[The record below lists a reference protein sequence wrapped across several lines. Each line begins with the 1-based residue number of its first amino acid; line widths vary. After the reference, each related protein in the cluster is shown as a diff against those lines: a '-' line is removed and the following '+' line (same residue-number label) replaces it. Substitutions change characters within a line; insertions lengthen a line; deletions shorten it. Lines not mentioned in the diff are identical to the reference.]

1 MALLEEDL
9 PRDRDDLGF
18 DDVSYIADD
27 RLSKMSVDLIMFAYR
42 VDRVDRVDRVVGNQ
56 PNPSLPF
63 PGPNPISMDLEHLD
77 MVRYNDYV
85 CSPKVDGVRYQLV
98 IVDGQVT
105 LVDRTLKV
113 LKPSFASL
121 PETWFL
127 ASSDQ
132 PAFSTVLD
140 AEMVKDRLMIFD
152 VVMLAGYRTMDTKLD
167 YRARMQLL
175 EPCSS
180 GMILEFGARSI
191 AVVTKPI
198 FEKHMSRALL
208 DATFPTTSPFWSGVP
223 LDGLVFTPVAEPVR
237 TFTHWH
243 MFKVKSHHTIDLR
256 LVCIPRTSTSHMSP
270 PLASPLPEAIAR
282 KIQPVIL
289 KNSITSIH
297 VRKPASRSLV
307 TMVGLKGTPAAAGQ
321 QQSLA
326 APVTWLTAPVTWLT
340 RLEYTQGER
349 SVDACTKGIDYS
361 GRKII
366 LKIAQ
371 DDENYAKLLSEIE
384 RAWRREEGDVVCMSL
399 VVECQLD
406 VEELA
411 SSASANHV
419 TLVRTRPDKTEPNSY
434 KTITRTMTSILYGVR
449 PKQLE
454 ILHTKA

>member
-9 PRDRDDLGF
+9 PHDRDDLNF

-27 RLSKMSVDLIMFAYR
+27 RLSKMSTELIMFAYR
-42 VDRVDRVDRVVGNQ
+42 VDRVDRADRRAGGTL

-98 IVDGQVT
+98 IADGQVT

-127 ASSDQ
+127 TSSAQ
-132 PAFSTVLD
+132 PAFATVLD

-152 VVMLAGYRTMDTKLD
+152 VVMIAGFRTMDTKLD

-175 EPCSS
+175 EPCSE
-180 GMILEFGARSI
+180 GMTLEFGARSI
-191 AVVTKPI
+191 AVGAKPI

-208 DATFPTTSPFWSGVP
+208 EATFPTCPFWSGVP
-223 LDGLVFTPVAEPVR
+223 LDGLVFTPVAQPIR

-243 MFKVKSHHTIDLR
+243 MFKVKSHHTVDLR

-282 KIQPVIL
+282 RIQPVIL

-297 VRKPASRSLV
+297 VRRPASRSLV
-307 TMVGLKGTPAAAGQ
+307 TMVGLKGTPVARAGAAQEQ
-321 QQSLA
+321 Q
-326 APVTWLTAPVTWLT
+326 WLTAPVTWLT
-340 RLEYTQGER
+340 RLEYSHGDR

-361 GRKII
+361 GRK
-366 LKIAQ
+366 LVLRIAQ
-371 DDENYAKLLSEIE
+371 DDEKYLKLLSEIE
-384 RAWRREEGDVVCMSL
+384 RAWRGVEGDVVCMSL

-411 SSASANHV
+411 SSASSVNHV

-454 ILHTKA
+454 VLQAKA